1 MTNNSPSAMGT
12 EKVGKLLLQFSIPAI
27 VGMLVNALYNIVDR
41 VFVGQG
47 VGTLAL
53 SGVTIGFPIMNIIMG
68 FGMLVGIGAT
78 ALISIRLGEQ
88 RHSNA
93 EHIFGNAV
101 TLSIVISLAI
111 TVLGIMFLDPLLEA
125 FGAQGQVLS
134 YARDYM
140 FIILLGNLFGT
151 TAFSLNNIIRAEG
164 NPKIAMATMIIGAI
178 INTILNPVFIFGLDM
193 GIKGAALATIIA
205 QASSLLWVV
214 IHFFS
219 SKSLLKIRP
228 QYLKLDWT
236 IIRGIFAI
244 GASPFAMQIAASAIT
259 ISMNKQLVNYGS
271 EISIA
276 VMGVVNSIT
285 MFILMPIFGLNQGV
299 QPIIGYN
306 YGAKQYA
313 RVKKALNLAII
324 SATAVST
331 VGYILVAIFP
341 EPIIMLF
348 ASKSD
353 PKILSEFLEQ
363 GTYAFRVYLCMLPIV
378 GFQIVSSNY
387 FQCVGKAKYS
397 IFLSLS
403 RQVIILLPL
412 LYIVPRFFGLHG
424 VYMAGPISDAL
435 SSLLTGIFIIFEIRK
450 LNSQIK
456 LKEVI

>member
-1 MTNNSPSAMGT
+1 MTNDSPNIMGT
-12 EKVGKLLLQFSIPAI
+12 ENVGKLLLKFSIPAI

-41 VFVGQG
+41 IFVGQG

-53 SGVTIGFPIMNIIMG
+53 SGVTIAFPIMNIIMG

-78 ALISIRLGEQ
+78 ALISIRLGQQ
-88 RHSNA
+88 RHDNA
-93 EHIFGNAV
+93 EHIFGNAI
-101 TLSIVISLAI
+101 TLSVILSLAI
-111 TVLGIMFLDPLLEA
+111 TVLGIIFLDPLLEA
-125 FGAQGQVLS
+125 FGATGQVLS
-134 YARDYM
+134 YSRDYM

-151 TAFSLNNIIRAEG
+151 TSFGLNNVIRAEG

-178 INTILNPVFIFGLDM
+178 INAILNPVFIFGFDM
-193 GIKGAALATIIA
+193 GIKGAAIATIIA
-205 QASSLLWVV
+205 QLASLIWV
-214 IHFFS
+214 IAHFYS
-219 SKSLLKIRP
+219 SKSMLKIRKK
-228 QYLKLDWT
+228 YLILDLT

-259 ISMNKQLVNYGS
+259 VVMNKQLVYHGS
-271 EISIA
+271 DISIA
-276 VMGVVNSIT
+276 VMGVVNAVT

-306 YGAKQYA
+306 YGAKQYT

-324 SATAVST
+324 AATVVSI
-331 VGYILVAIFP
+331 VGYALVAIFP

-348 ASKSD
+348 ANKSD
-353 PKILSEFLEQ
+353 PTILKEFLEQ

-412 LYIVPRFFGLHG
+412 LFIMPRVAGLHG
-424 VYMAGPISDAL
+424 VYLAGPISDAL
-435 SSLLTGIFIIFEIRK
+435 SSLLTGIFITLEIKK
-450 LNSQIK
+450 LNKEIQ
-456 LKEVI
+456 LKQVI

>member
-1 MTNNSPSAMGT
+1 MTNDSPNIMGT
-12 EKVGKLLLQFSIPAI
+12 ENVGKLLLKFSIPAI

-41 VFVGQG
+41 IFVGQG

-53 SGVTIGFPIMNIIMG
+53 SGVTIAFPIMNIIMG

-78 ALISIRLGEQ
+78 ALISIRLGQQ
-88 RHSNA
+88 RRDNA
-93 EHIFGNAV
+93 EHIFGNAI
-101 TLSIVISLAI
+101 TLSVILSLAI
-111 TVLGIMFLDPLLEA
+111 TVLGIIFLDPLLEA
-125 FGAQGQVLS
+125 FGATGQVLS
-134 YARDYM
+134 YSRDYM

-151 TAFSLNNIIRAEG
+151 TSFGLNNVIRAEG

-178 INTILNPVFIFGLDM
+178 INAILNPVFIFGFDM
-193 GIKGAALATIIA
+193 GIKGAAIATIIA
-205 QASSLLWVV
+205 QLASLIWV
-214 IHFFS
+214 IAHFYS
-219 SKSLLKIRP
+219 SKSMLKIRKK
-228 QYLKLDWT
+228 YLILDLT

-259 ISMNKQLVNYGS
+259 VVMNKQLVYHGS
-271 EISIA
+271 DISIA
-276 VMGVVNSIT
+276 VMGVVNAVT

-306 YGAKQYA
+306 YGAKQYT

-324 SATAVST
+324 AATVVSI
-331 VGYILVAIFP
+331 VGYALVAIFP

-348 ASKSD
+348 ANKSD
-353 PKILSEFLEQ
+353 PTILKEFLEQ

-412 LYIVPRFFGLHG
+412 LFIMPRVAGLHG
-424 VYMAGPISDAL
+424 VYLAGPISDAL
-435 SSLLTGIFIIFEIRK
+435 SSLLTGIFITLEIKK
-450 LNSQIK
+450 LNKEIQ
-456 LKEVI
+456 LKQVI